1 MAERSVVT
9 KGRRWR
15 VKGHFSFSRII
26 LGLPIHPRFTRSSI
40 ILSNVGTFFFSLNLR
55 GDVSFFPPSL
65 LFLSRT
71 FCCALWK
78 PAHRK
83 ETLESQQICAR
94 TNDKGKKKKKRV
106 GGETKFRKQTKTRKQ
121 TPSRSFLEGLGL
133 FVRVSFSF
141 FVLAAS
147 VYWTFFS
154 RPFFVE
160 DFYVSVS
167 IWQSKMLPPRIP
179 A

>member
-9 KGRRWR
+9 KGRRSG

-40 ILSNVGTFFFSLNLR
+40 ILSNVGTFFSLNLR
-55 GDVSFFPPSL
+55 GDVSFFPSSL

-94 TNDKGKKKKKRV
+94 TNDKEKKKKG

-121 TPSRSFLEGLGL
+121 TPSRSFLEGLVL

-141 FVLAAS
+141 LFWPRLF
-147 VYWTFFS
+147 TGRFFS
-154 RPFFVE
+154 RPFFLE

>member
-9 KGRRWR
+9 KGRRSG

-40 ILSNVGTFFFSLNLR
+40 ILSNVGTFFSLNLR
-55 GDVSFFPPSL
+55 GDVSFFPSSL

-94 TNDKGKKKKKRV
+94 TNDKGKKKKRV
-106 GGETKFRKQTKTRKQ
+106 GGKQNSASKQ
-121 TPSRSFLEGLGL
+121 KPASKPRRAPFLRGLVFSYAFPFL
-133 FVRVSFSF
+133 FLFWPRLF
-141 FVLAAS
+141 
-147 VYWTFFS
+147 TGRFFS